1 MDNQGNA
8 NYPINPMQNL
18 YFNSPLKNSSPQK
31 MQLQGRDDKYPSQIS
46 LSPFKLNIIDLG
58 GTPLKKKMDYNSGY
72 CQSLGETPL
81 INWQFSPVINHQI
94 DEASLQKSQYQN
106 RGQIYDENTPIGGN
120 YFSPNNIQRN
130 SDRK

>member
-58 GTPLKKKMDYNSGY
+58 GTPLKKKDG
-72 CQSLGETPL
+72 L
-81 INWQFSPVINHQI
+81 
-94 DEASLQKSQYQN
+94 
-106 RGQIYDENTPIGGN
+106 
-120 YFSPNNIQRN
+120 
-130 SDRK
+130 